1 MKSTLETVAFF
12 KTLRTTLDSMSDE
25 DAGKLMKA
33 LFAYDDGEDPDLAGA
48 SPTVKAVYPMAA
60 ESLER
65 LTKKRM
71 SKVRPQTDR
80 KQSANVP
87 QTDRKDTAHNH
98 SHNLNHPSIEGY
110 MGRNP
115 KIQRAYGFSTERP
128 DVNYD
133 EIVRERLRKEA
144 EE

>member
-1 MKSTLETVAFF
+1 MKSSLETVAFF

-33 LFAYDDGEDPDLAGA
+33 LFAYDDGENPDLASA

-80 KQSANVP
+80 KQSANEP

-98 SHNLNHPSIEGY
+98 SHSLNHPSIEGY
-110 MGRNP
+110 IGRN
-115 KIQRAYGFSTERP
+115 KKVQSAFGFSTERT

-133 EIVRERLRKEA
+133 ELAKQNYWREG
-144 EE
+144 